1 MIKSIISFAIEKSR
15 LNHILF
21 IFLILLGS
29 YAYKNL
35 PKEIFPPTNLDAIS
49 ITGAYGGSSPTI
61 LDKLAVTPIEDE
73 LKNLSDISKV
83 ESVVKNG
90 FFSITAYLKD
100 DSNPDDALSD
110 IKDSIAKIKID
121 LPSDMNEP
129 TAKKVVNSF
138 PLITIAIFAQE
149 DKLKLIEVAKKLK
162 RELSSIDNLSTISI
176 RGDSDQELVFS
187 LNSQKIS
194 ALGLNLSTVINAL
207 SSLSNIFPVGFIEQ
221 KGEHVYLNTQSG
233 FKDIQR
239 VKNTILKIKNKKVI
253 LSSIADV
260 EFSLSD
266 SIEISHFNGIPN
278 LSVNINKSKQGN
290 AITLAKDI
298 KKIVK
303 KYNKLYPSYNFET
316 YSDSS
321 VWIRNRLNTVISNI
335 LFGLIL
341 VSLSVYIFIN
351 ARISFVVAIG
361 IPTSFLIGLMALNY
375 FGYSLN
381 MLSLLGALIA
391 LGMLVD
397 EAIVVAENIQRHI
410 EEGDDPKTAAING
423 ATEMFPAVLTATAT
437 TIFAFLPLLIMSGE
451 MGVFMKILPIMIT
464 ILLLSSLFEAFIF
477 LPLHSCEILKKDV
490 KSKKSDKLWIVLK
503 DFYRFLLTH
512 ILKTPKRSL
521 GVFVVVVFSLTALL
535 LSSSKFQLFPDF
547 DTTQIFIKGAVNK
560 NNSLEETQLLVTKIE
575 KVLLTKLKKS
585 EVSSLTSISGLQI
598 DNKFKAQ
605 VSQNYFQI
613 FVNLHERKPTGLYN
627 RFVNPIF
634 SPEYD
639 DGDMIR
645 EKSARELAKIIKTLT
660 KKFQQDSR
668 YEEFEIV
675 VPGAGIVKSDI
686 EISLIGENSNIKQAL
701 TTLENKLKSINGT
714 LNISHDMKE
723 GESEIKFSITPYGES
738 LGFSERTLSNILRPL
753 FLKSQI
759 SNMYLDKK
767 LIKIKTQDI
776 NKDNISSL
784 NTLMIDIPNTN
795 QKILLHD
802 IVEFEKLPAFST
814 TYKEDG
820 FTIWTITGSLDKTKL
835 TSSEL
840 MTKIKPT
847 LDSFKTNSIIVKV
860 KGEEQESNK
869 VKSEMMQAA
878 VIAIFLIFIALVWMF
893 DSYKL
898 SLLVLSTIPLSIF
911 GVLIGHI
918 LMGLNLTMPGLL
930 GVVGLTGVIVNDG
943 IIMIDFLKRAT
954 EFEEVL
960 KLAEKRLRPIL
971 LTSITTILGL
981 STLIFFAEGQSVILQ
996 PMAVSLGFGLMWA
1009 TVVNLLFLPLFFY
1022 TVNMKKLKGNG

>member
-1 MIKSIISFAIEKSR
+1 MIKSIIRFAIEKSR

-21 IFLILLGS
+21 IFLVLLGG

-49 ITGAYGGSSPTI
+49 ITGSYAGSSPTVM
-61 LDKLAVTPIEDE
+61 DKLAVTPIEDE

-90 FFSITAYLKD
+90 FFSITAFLKD

-149 DKLKLIEVAKKLK
+149 DKLKLIEVAENLK
-162 RELSSIDNLSTISI
+162 RELSSIDNLSNIMI
-176 RGDSDQELVFS
+176 RGDGDQELVFS
-187 LNSQKIS
+187 LNSKKIS
-194 ALGLNLSTVINAL
+194 ALNLNLSTVINSL

-221 KGEHVYLNTQSG
+221 KGEHLYLNTKSG
-233 FKDIQR
+233 FKDIEKI
-239 VKNTILKIKNKKVI
+239 KNTILKIGNKKVI
-253 LSSIADV
+253 LSQIVDV

-266 SIEISHFNGIPN
+266 AIEISHFNGIPN
-278 LSVNINKSKQGN
+278 ISVNINKSKQGN
-290 AITLAKDI
+290 AITLVKDI

-321 VWIRNRLNTVISNI
+321 VWIRNRLNTVMSNI

-361 IPTSFLIGLMALNY
+361 IPTSFLIGLMCMDYL
-375 FGYSLN
+375 GYSLN

-464 ILLLSSLFEAFIF
+464 ILLISSLFEAFIF
-477 LPLHSCEILKKDV
+477 LPLHAKEILKKDV

-503 DFYRFLLTH
+503 DFYRFLLLF

-521 GVFVVVVFSLTALL
+521 ALFVVTVFSLTALL
-535 LSSSKFQLFPDF
+535 LSNSKFQLFPDF

-560 NNSLEETQLLVTKIE
+560 NNSLEETQVLVTKIE
-575 KVLLTKLKKS
+575 KVLLEKLKKS
-585 EVSSLTSISGLQI
+585 EVSSITSISGLQI

-613 FVNLHERKPTGLYN
+613 FVNLHERKPTGVYN

-639 DGDMIR
+639 DSDMIR
-645 EKSARELAKIIKTLT
+645 ENSAREIAKIIENLT
-660 KKFQQDSR
+660 KPFQEDSQ
-668 YEEFEIV
+668 YEEFDIV

-686 EISLIGENSNIKQAL
+686 EISLIGENSNVKKAL
-701 TTLENKLKSINGT
+701 TTLQKKMQNIQGT
-714 LNISHDMKE
+714 QNISHDLKE

-738 LGFSERTLSNILRPL
+738 LGFSEKSISNALRPL

-759 SNMYLDKK
+759 SNIYLDGK
-767 LIKIKTQDI
+767 LIKVKTQDI
-776 NKDNISSL
+776 HKDNISTL
-784 NTLMIDIPNTN
+784 DTLMIDIPNTN
-795 QKILLHD
+795 QKVLLHD
-802 IVEFEKLPAFST
+802 IASVEKLPTFST

-820 FTIWTITGSLDKTKL
+820 FTIWTITGSLDKSKL

-840 MTKIKPT
+840 MQKIKPT
-847 LDSFKTNSIIVKV
+847 LDYFKTNSIIVKV

-869 VKSEMMQAA
+869 VKAEMMQAA

-918 LMGLNLTMPGLL
+918 IMDINLTMPGLL

-943 IIMIDFLKRAT
+943 IIMIDFLKKAT
-954 EFEEVL
+954 NFEEVL

-971 LTSITTILGL
+971 LTSITTLLGL

-996 PMAVSLGFGLMWA
+996 PMAISLGFGLMWA
-1009 TVVNLLFLPLFFY
+1009 TVVNLLFLPLFLY
-1022 TVNMKKLKGNG
+1022 VVNFKKLKGNL